1 MPRLLSFAQCRL
13 SLFITGL
20 LLILGVSSCGISE
33 QVQQAKAFKDAEIR
47 LASVEQ
53 ATVAGIDVLQIRKV
67 SDLSTLNQARL
78 AAAYASG
85 NLPLRMRLNL
95 EIRNPNDEMAAL
107 NGLDYIALIDG
118 KQVATGRTTERI
130 EVSPN
135 GGVALAPITLESN
148 LRDALGEQSG
158 ESLANFAFGLADR
171 SQEPMRLTLRLKPTF
186 ITSGGRSISPT
197 GYINVNKE
205 FTARQALNAVDQ
217 RDSLKRR
224 P

>member
-1 MPRLLSFAQCRL
+1 MPRFLTSAQYYV
-13 SLFITGL
+13 L
-20 LLILGVSSCGISE
+20 LLVTSLVCLLGINSCGISE

-53 ATVAGIDVLQIRKV
+53 ATVAGIDVLKVRKV
-67 SDLSTLNQARL
+67 SDLSMLNQARL

-85 NLPLRMRLNL
+85 NLPLRMLVNL

-107 NGLDYIALIDG
+107 NGLDYIALLDG
-118 KQVATGRTTERI
+118 KQIATGRTTQRI
-130 EVSPN
+130 EVAPN
-135 GGVALAPITLESN
+135 GGVALAPVTLESN

-158 ESLANFAFGLADR
+158 ESLANFAFGLSDR
-171 SQEPMRLTLRLKPTF
+171 GEDPMRLTLRLKPTF

-197 GYINVNKE
+197 GYIDVNKE
-205 FTARQALNAVDQ
+205 FTARQAMDAIHQ
-217 RDSLKRR
+217 RDSLKRQ